1 MVRIIKKKE
10 QINATVSPWIKK
22 RCLELAGTSEF
33 SSVSDVV
40 SLALS
45 EFLGKYDYLKTK
57 ELKERENRVTD
68 LLEAL
73 MKTKE
78 GQKWLQSVYR
88 LDDKKS
94 SCLDNKSFQSLEQYF
109 ESLILFR
116 VDENFTLC
124 YINGDLESL
133 TGYSKE
139 DFLINKIRWIE
150 IVLPEDRPL
159 VYESLKKVI
168 SGSDTSA
175 EVEYRIW
182 RKDGEIRWIQEILQK
197 PSTRSKILGKAHC
210 LVHDITK
217 KKAMDFTL
225 KKAQEARIKEIH
237 HRIKNNLQVISS
249 LLSLE
254 AERSTDAKT
263 LEAFRESQNR
273 VASMALIHQE
283 LYSGEELDALDFAD
297 YLQKLTSDLFHSYKL
312 GNEEINLKFNLETL
326 YLDMNTAIPLGI
338 IVNELVSNALK
349 YAFPPGSKGEIYIC
363 LAKTESCLK
372 KCGSF
377 EIQNIEQ
384 GYINE
389 KDYLF
394 TLIVADNGKGFPQEV
409 DPWNMDSLG
418 LQIVNILVEQ
428 IGGSITL
435 NRDNGTSFIIYFN
448 VSG

>member
-1 MVRIIKKKE
+1 M
-10 QINATVSPWIKK
+10 
-22 RCLELAGTSEF
+22 
-33 SSVSDVV
+33 
-40 SLALS
+40 
-45 EFLGKYDYLKTK
+45 
-57 ELKERENRVTD
+57 
-68 LLEAL
+68 
-73 MKTKE
+73 
-78 GQKWLQSVYR
+78 
-88 LDDKKS
+88 
-94 SCLDNKSFQSLEQYF
+94 
-109 ESLILFR
+109 
-116 VDENFTLC
+116 
-124 YINGDLESL
+124 ESL

-139 DFLINKIRWIE
+139 EFLINKIRWIE

-197 PSTRSKILGKAHC
+197 PSTWSKILGKAHC

-326 YLDMNTAIPLGI
+326 YLGMDTAIPLGI

-349 YAFPPGSKGEIYIC
+349 YAFPPGGKGEIYIC
-363 LAKTESCLK
+363 LAKTESYLK

-394 TLIVADNGKGFPQEV
+394 TLIVADNGKGFPQDV
-409 DPWNMDSLG
+409 DVWNMDSLG